1 MELLNKALRT
11 FLGVFILTEKLIHNE
26 TDAAI
31 KMKSV
36 VKRFPGVTALKSIG
50 FEVKQGE
57 VRALLGKNGAG
68 KSTLI
73 KIITG
78 VYSPDAGEIVIFGKS
93 HKYLT
98 TEIAY
103 SEGIRAIY
111 QESDFVSYFTVA
123 EAVMLGTEPR
133 KMRILLDR
141 NSMNNR
147 VTKLFDEKLGY
158 QIDPNRLVKHL
169 TVAEKQLIQIAR
181 SLLIRPRIMIFD
193 EPTAPLSAEEIEKLF
208 NIIRN
213 LRASGVTIIYIS
225 HRLEEIFE
233 VADTATILRDGEKV
247 ADIEVNQVTQDDI
260 IRLITGGQFKR
271 LESRKLDMK
280 IDTPAGIKEEPTEEK
295 TGSKETVLKVKNLRC
310 EVVNNVS
317 FSLCK
322 GEILGLFGAEGAGQ
336 EELMRAVYGL
346 IPKTGVIEICGRP
359 VNIENPADAIR
370 NGIAYVA
377 REREENLVKTFSV
390 SENTTLP
397 HLNHFCKIGC
407 FIDKEK
413 EKEVVLNIKDVFSVV
428 CPSIKTIVAFL
439 SGGNQQKIALAKWFI
454 SDIKVL
460 LLDYP
465 TMGVDI
471 QAKQDI
477 YRLLRKIV
485 DQGTSVVLIT
495 PEYEEIKMLCDRVV
509 VLREGCSVAE
519 LDVAH
524 IDEEMLLKYAIGTSE
539 K

>member
-1 MELLNKALRT
+1 LP
-11 FLGVFILTEKLIHNE
+11 EKLTHNE
-26 TDAAI
+26 TDIAI
-31 KMKSV
+31 KMKNV
-36 VKRFPGVTALKSIG
+36 IKRFPGVTALKSID
-50 FEVKQGE
+50 FELKKGE

-78 VYSPDAGEIVIFGKS
+78 VYSHDAGEIIIFGKK

-103 SEGIRAIY
+103 NEGIRAIY
-111 QESDFVSYFTVA
+111 QESDFVPYFTVA

-133 KMRILLDR
+133 KMGTFLDR
-141 NSMNNR
+141 NNMNST
-147 VTKLFDEKLGY
+147 VTKLFDEKLEY
-158 QIDPNRLVKHL
+158 QIDPNQLVKHL

-181 SLLIRPRIMIFD
+181 SLLTRPRIMIFD

-208 NIIRN
+208 DIIKS
-213 LRASGVTIIYIS
+213 LRTSGVTIIYIS

-233 VADTATILRDGEKV
+233 VADTATVLRDGEKV
-247 ADIEVNQVTQDDI
+247 ADIEVNRVTQDDI
-260 IRLITGGQFKR
+260 IQLITGGQFRR
-271 LESRKLDMK
+271 LESRKLDSLTH
-280 IDTPAGIKEEPTEEK
+280 IEEK
-295 TGSKETVLKVKNLRC
+295 TATGEQAGNKEVVLKIENLKCEAVKD
-310 EVVNNVS
+310 VS

-346 IPKTGVIEICGRP
+346 IPKTGVIELCGQS
-359 VNIENPADAIR
+359 VDIKSPADAIR

-377 REREENLVKTFSV
+377 REREENLVKTFSI

-397 HLNHFCKIGC
+397 HLNQFRKIGY

-413 EKEVVLNIKDVFSVV
+413 EKEVVMNMKDEFSVV

-454 SDIKVL
+454 SDLKVL

-485 DQGTSVVLIT
+485 DQGTSVVLVT

-509 VLREGCSVAE
+509 VLRDGRFVAE

-524 IDEEMLLKYAIGTSE
+524 TDEETLLKHAIGTSE